1 MCRIPAFPPRKA
13 TRASR
18 RQPLRALL
26 LLALAGQVKTAA
38 AEGSAEWGSQPLL
51 LDTVMYVD
59 ILDHTVESIRWTG
72 AGGMR
77 VLDSNG
83 TQVAQL
89 SNGDSTALPA
99 SGTYNVVAD
108 AEQYG
113 QWSVEVVGQ
122 TDPGHGRLWSENWH
136 FSTGSYATEAAF
148 NGSVYAYID
157 LGVGNTVIEMQALG
171 LSGFDWSLAANG
183 VGIAGANARSVPSS
197 GASFTPDYPIYVNPP
212 TIASYVIPT
221 PTVSQAAFVG
231 DGGLLCNQ
239 IAPGYSLG
247 AFELVTSVD
256 GVAHVVCDLNAD
268 GSYDTTSDADV
279 HLQVS
284 VTTGTNS
291 IAWDGT
297 DNVGNN
303 VAPGSYSCR
312 ALITV
317 GEFHYVARDV
327 ETSYEGFRLF
337 LLDSAGTRTGLDM
350 FWNDA
355 AVQSSD
361 VSMPNGQLGLETS
374 GASGMNA
381 GTYPG
386 TTSPNVNAR
395 SWGAFSST
403 SKGNNAYLDTYT
415 FANSVWSDPFAME
428 VVDGTLDDDADL
440 LTNIEETCEVAT
452 DPTDFD
458 SDDDTLGDG
467 FEVITSTT
475 NPLSADTD
483 EGGVDDGT
491 EVNGGYNPLDS
502 SDDDNDGDGLPNG
515 DEDGVGTDPSN
526 PDTDGDGISDGDEV
540 FTTGTNPLD
549 DDSDDDGLLDGNED
563 VDADGVVDPG
573 ETGANNG
580 DSDGDGLQ
588 DGTESGLSTPQGEDT
603 DGGIFVADG
612 DPSTTT
618 NPADDDSDDDG
629 LLDGSEDSNHDGWN
643 DGAETAPDLSDSDG
657 VQDGTESGI
666 NVPQGND
673 TQVELF
679 VPDSDPSTTTDP
691 LDDDTDNDGLL
702 DGTEDV
708 DYDGFAGGGETD
720 ATQFDTDGDGLGD
733 GLEGGLT
740 TPQGQD
746 TDSGVFVADAD
757 PSTITDP
764 TDDDSDDDG
773 LLDGS
778 EDSDSD
784 GARAPSETDPGNV
797 DSDND
802 GLQDGTES
810 GQVSPQGNGTD
821 GGIFVV
827 DTDPS
832 STTNPV
838 DDDSDDDGLLD
849 GVEDGDHDGLVAPWE
864 ADPNAFDTDADG
876 IGDGVEAGLTA
887 PQGSGTDGTIFQAD
901 ADPSVLTN
909 PADDDTDDDGLLDGT
924 EDADQDGA
932 FGNLETDPTVFD
944 TDGDGLG
951 DGQELGLTAG
961 EGADTGE
968 SFLPDADPTTTTN
981 PLDIDSDDDRLGD
994 GEEDVD
1000 GDGAVADSETDPNN
1014 PDTDGDRL
1022 LDGDEVLDYGTNPLD
1037 LDTDDGGVADGDEV
1051 ETYNINPLDGSDDA
1065 PYLDPD
1071 GDGLLTGEEETLG
1084 TDPNVAD
1091 TDGDG
1096 LSDGDE
1102 VNTTTT
1108 DPVVADTD
1116 GDGLDDGTE
1125 VNDTGTDPLNP
1136 DTDGGGVTDG
1146 EEVNNGTDPLKG
1158 DDDIS
1163 KGYYSGGCSVA
1174 PTGQPLALTLAL
1186 GAAALLR
1193 RRRR

>member
-1 MCRIPAFPPRKA
+1 
-13 TRASR
+13 
-18 RQPLRALL
+18 
-26 LLALAGQVKTAA
+26 
-38 AEGSAEWGSQPLL
+38 
-51 LDTVMYVD
+51 
-59 ILDHTVESIRWTG
+59 
-72 AGGMR
+72 
-77 VLDSNG
+77 
-83 TQVAQL
+83 
-89 SNGDSTALPA
+89 
-99 SGTYNVVAD
+99 
-108 AEQYG
+108 
-113 QWSVEVVGQ
+113 
-122 TDPGHGRLWSENWH
+122 
-136 FSTGSYATEAAF
+136 
-148 NGSVYAYID
+148 
-157 LGVGNTVIEMQALG
+157 MQALG

-183 VGIAGANARSVPSS
+183 VGITGANARSVPSS
-197 GASFTPDYPIYVNPP
+197 GASFTPDFPIYVNPP
-212 TIASYVIPT
+212 SIASYVIPT

-268 GSYDTTSDADV
+268 GAFDITSDADL
-279 HLQVS
+279 HLQAP
-284 VTTGTNS
+284 VTTGTNAV
-291 IAWDGT
+291 AWDGT

-303 VAPGSYSCR
+303 VATGSYSCR

-337 LLDSAGTRTGLDM
+337 LLDSAGNRTGLDM
-350 FWNDA
+350 YWNDA
-355 AVQSSD
+355 AVQSAD
-361 VSMPNGQLGLETS
+361 VTMANGQLGLESS
-374 GASGMNA
+374 GASGMNS
-381 GTYPG
+381 GGYSDNV
-386 TTSPNVNAR
+386 SPNVNAR
-395 SWGAFSST
+395 SWGNFDST

-415 FANSVWSDPFAME
+415 FANSVWSDPFAMQ

-440 LTNIEETCEVAT
+440 LTNIEETCEVGT
-452 DPTDFD
+452 DPADFD

-467 FEVITSTT
+467 YEVITSTT
-475 NPLSADTD
+475 NPLSPDTD

-502 SDDDNDGDGLPNG
+502 ADDDNDGDGLPNG
-515 DEDGVGTDPSN
+515 DEGSVGTDPNN
-526 PDTDGDGISDGDEV
+526 PDTDGDGLSDGDEV
-540 FTTGTNPLD
+540 FTTGTGPLD
-549 DDSDDDGLLDGNED
+549 DDSDDDGLFDGTED
-563 VDADGVVDPG
+563 IDADGVVDPG

-588 DGTESGLSTPQGEDT
+588 DGTEAGLSTPQGDDT
-603 DGGIFVADG
+603 DGGIFVPDS

-643 DGAETAPDLSDSDG
+643 DGTETAPDLADSDGDG
-657 VQDGTESGI
+657 VQDGTEYGI
-666 NVPQGND
+666 NVPQGDD
-673 TQVELF
+673 TQVDLF
-679 VPDSDPSTTTDP
+679 VPDSDPSTSTDP
-691 LDDDTDNDGLL
+691 LDDDSDNDGLL
-702 DGTEDV
+702 DGIEDG

-740 TPQGQD
+740 APQGQD
-746 TDSGVFVADAD
+746 TDSSVFVADAD
-757 PSTITDP
+757 PTSITDA

-778 EDSDSD
+778 EDSDGD
-784 GARAPSETDPGNV
+784 GARAPTETDPRDL
-797 DSDND
+797 DSDHD
-802 GLQDGTES
+802 GVQDGTEW
-810 GQVSPQGNGTD
+810 GMVSPQGNGTD
-821 GGIFVV
+821 GAIFVI
-827 DTDPS
+827 DADP
-832 STTNPV
+832 TTTSNPV

-849 GVEDGDHDGLVAPWE
+849 GVEDGDHDGLVAPGE

-887 PQGSGTDGTIFQAD
+887 PQGSGTDTTVFQAD

-924 EDADQDGA
+924 EDADKDGA

-961 EGADTGE
+961 EGADTGA

-981 PLDIDSDDDRLGD
+981 PLDTDSDDDRLSD
-994 GEEDVD
+994 GEEDAS
-1000 GDGAVADSETDPNN
+1000 GDGAVDATETDPNN

-1022 LDGDEVLDYGTNPLD
+1022 LDGDEVLDYTTDPLD
-1037 LDTDDGGVADGDEV
+1037 VDTDDGGVADGDEV
-1051 ETYNINPLDGSDDA
+1051 EVYSINPLDGNDDA

-1071 GDGLLTGEEETLG
+1071 GDGLLTGEEEALG
-1084 TDPNVAD
+1084 TDPLNPD

-1096 LSDGDE
+1096 LTDGDE

-1116 GDGLDDGTE
+1116 GDE
-1125 VNDTGTDPLNP
+1125 VT
-1136 DTDGGGVTDG
+1136 
-1146 EEVNNGTDPLKG
+1146 NGTDPLAG

-1174 PTGQPLALTLAL
+1174 PNGQPLALTLAL
-1186 GAAALLR
+1186 GAAALIR